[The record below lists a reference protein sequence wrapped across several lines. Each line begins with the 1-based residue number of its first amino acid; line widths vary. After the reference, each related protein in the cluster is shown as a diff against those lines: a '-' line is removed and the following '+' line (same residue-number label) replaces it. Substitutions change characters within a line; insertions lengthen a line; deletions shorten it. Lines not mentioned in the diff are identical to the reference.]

1 MVRVHEAASMIIAL
15 AVAGSDAAAGDR
27 GADGAGSEAQ
37 WFGQLTLTANGVTVL
52 SVTRGQGRFG
62 QMRVVV
68 EGHAPVHG
76 GPGHEGE
83 LISEKYGLKVT
94 LRQGQNH
101 IGKDYRGQVL
111 SVDAPGFR
119 FAIESMPAKKYADLA
134 SQIKYAH
141 LNLKFDEAAF
151 PSFSDGFLAQLA
163 GVRRLDREAKAEY
176 SVGRAHPAGDTASGG
191 GGGRASRGVVAK

>member
-1 MVRVHEAASMIIAL
+1 MTI
-15 AVAGSDAAAGDR
+15 
-27 GADGAGSEAQ
+27 
-37 WFGQLTLTANGVTVL
+37 L

-68 EGHAPVHG
+68 EGHDPVHG

-119 FAIESMPAKKYADLA
+119 FAIESITL
-134 SQIKYAH
+134 
-141 LNLKFDEAAF
+141 
-151 PSFSDGFLAQLA
+151 
-163 GVRRLDREAKAEY
+163 RLRLRL
-176 SVGRAHPAGDTASGG
+176 SLSLSLT
-191 GGGRASRGVVAK
+191 

>member
-1 MVRVHEAASMIIAL
+1 M
-15 AVAGSDAAAGDR
+15 
-27 GADGAGSEAQ
+27 
-37 WFGQLTLTANGVTVL
+37 
-52 SVTRGQGRFG
+52 
-62 QMRVVV
+62 
-68 EGHAPVHG
+68 
-76 GPGHEGE
+76 
-83 LISEKYGLKVT
+83 T

-119 FAIESMPAKKYADLA
+119 FAIESMPAKKYPDLA

-163 GVRRLDREAKAEY
+163 GVRRLDREAKVITLTLTLTRTRTRTLTLTPTLTLTLTRP
-176 SVGRAHPAGDTASGG
+176 STA
-191 GGGRASRGVVAK
+191 

>member
-1 MVRVHEAASMIIAL
+1 M
-15 AVAGSDAAAGDR
+15 
-27 GADGAGSEAQ
+27 
-37 WFGQLTLTANGVTVL
+37 
-52 SVTRGQGRFG
+52 
-62 QMRVVV
+62 
-68 EGHAPVHG
+68 
-76 GPGHEGE
+76 
-83 LISEKYGLKVT
+83 T

-163 GVRRLDREAKAEY
+163 GVRRLDREAK
-176 SVGRAHPAGDTASGG
+176 VITLTLTLTLTLTP
-191 GGGRASRGVVAK
+191 

>member
-1 MVRVHEAASMIIAL
+1 MTI
-15 AVAGSDAAAGDR
+15 
-27 GADGAGSEAQ
+27 
-37 WFGQLTLTANGVTVL
+37 L

-68 EGHAPVHG
+68 EGHDPVHG

-119 FAIESMPAKKYADLA
+119 FAIESIHAKKYADLA

-163 GVRRLDREAKAEY
+163 GVRQLDRRTEVQY
-176 SVGRAHPAGDTASGG
+176 TVGKPHPAA
-191 GGGRASRGVVAK
+191 RAAGWSPSR